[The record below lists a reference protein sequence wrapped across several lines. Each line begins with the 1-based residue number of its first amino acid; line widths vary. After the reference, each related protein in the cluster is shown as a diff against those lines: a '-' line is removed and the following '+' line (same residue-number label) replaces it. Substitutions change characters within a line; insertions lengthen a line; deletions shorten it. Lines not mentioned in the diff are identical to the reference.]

1 MASARVFPGAH
12 LRACLR
18 HAVLGPLCRRV
29 WWRDGDRAI
38 SGAALDA
45 IEDHRG
51 YVLLHA
57 LDGLVDDDLPG
68 APFAQA
74 RRPSVVLPDGDR
86 DASAWH
92 GLEGRWLLAKGE
104 RHARAVPPWTAGG
117 WTPGTVE
124 EGRCHAFSLRFNG
137 ARVEAVLEVQGIA
150 LWSESERRTAVGS
163 LRFARWDNPA
173 PLSLG
178 SLPPTLFSEAVTRAE
193 AMLA

>member
-18 HAVLGPLCRRV
+18 HAVLGPLCRRL
-29 WWRDGDRAI
+29 WWRDGGRAI
-38 SGAALDA
+38 SGDALDA

-57 LDGLVDDDLPG
+57 LDGLVDDDLPA

-74 RRPSVVLPDGDR
+74 RRPAAGLPADDR
-86 DASAWH
+86 EASAWH
-92 GLEGRWLLAKGE
+92 GLAGRWLVARGE

-150 LWSESERRTAVGS
+150 LWSESERRTAVGA

-178 SLPPTLFSEAVTRAE
+178 SLPPTVFSEAVTRAE
-193 AMLA
+193 AMLT